1 MSFPFRTRRRVEF
14 ADTDMAG
21 IVHFSNFF
29 RFMESAE
36 VDLLHS
42 LGLSVRLE
50 WEGVQL
56 GFPRV
61 SAACDFLRPVTFE
74 DVLEVLVRV
83 DKVGRKSI
91 TYAFEFLKGGEPVA
105 RGKVT
110 TVCCRVLP
118 DRSLESVEIP
128 ASLRRRLEETRQH
141 APGDGHN
148 L

>member
-1 MSFPFRTRRRVEF
+1 MTTAFRTTRRVEF

-21 IVHFSNFF
+21 IAHFSNFF

-42 LGLSVRLE
+42 LGLSVKLE
-50 WEGVQL
+50 WEGQQL

-74 DVLEVLVRV
+74 DVLEVLVTVER
-83 DKVGRKSI
+83 VGRKSVS
-91 TYAFEFLKGGEPVA
+91 YAFEFLEEGEPVA
-105 RGKVT
+105 RGRVT
-110 TVCCRVLP
+110 SVCCRVLP
-118 DRSLESVEIP
+118 DRSLESVELP
-128 ASLRRRLEETRQH
+128 ATLRQRLEESRH
-141 APGDGHN
+141 ARPEPGEG